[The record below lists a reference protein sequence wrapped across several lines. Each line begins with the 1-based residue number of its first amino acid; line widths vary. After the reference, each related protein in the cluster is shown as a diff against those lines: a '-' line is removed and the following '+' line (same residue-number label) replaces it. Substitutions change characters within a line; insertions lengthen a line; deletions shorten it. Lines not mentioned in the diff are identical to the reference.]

1 MSDHPIIALVCSAG
15 GLEAVTAVLTPL
27 PAGLP
32 ATVVVLQHSTP
43 DAPAMLAPILS
54 RRTALPVT
62 TAVDGDPLTPARVL
76 VAPPGSHTLVTADAT
91 VALIPSGD
99 RPPYRPSADLL
110 LTTLATAAGRR
121 VIAVVLSG
129 HGNDAATGTTAVH
142 HFGGTVIAAS
152 LETSSAPAMPQATM
166 NRDNAT
172 DFVVAVD
179 DIAGLLEAMITAPAL
194 DARE

>member
-62 TAVDGDPLTPARVL
+62 TVATTVQIQPLALARCAASIRFRVPVL
-76 VAPPGSHTLVTADAT
+76 P
-91 VALIPSGD
+91 
-99 RPPYRPSADLL
+99 
-110 LTTLATAAGRR
+110 
-121 VIAVVLSG
+121 
-129 HGNDAATGTTAVH
+129 
-142 HFGGTVIAAS
+142 IAAD
-152 LETSSAPAMPQATM
+152 
-166 NRDNAT
+166 R
-172 DFVVAVD
+172 
-179 DIAGLLEAMITAPAL
+179 
-194 DARE
+194 